1 MATILEKTD
10 DSTSSQSEPLKVA
23 DAIWI
28 ATATLHQQSPNQE
41 GFERRDIVEQVE
53 KMNLLTPFVFRTVW
67 QHVDRHCVANREP
80 KPNRTRMLFDKGHGI
95 RSLYK
100 DSDYSVPLRKGA
112 PTHPEWSS
120 LPMEFKDLQRWYE
133 EEWNASSVDPLLALE
148 GTWTFGHAEE
158 YLRNLR
164 QGWD

>member
-67 QHVDRHCVANREP
+67 QHVDRACVANREP
-80 KPNRTRMLFDKGHGI
+80 TPNRTRMLFDKGHGI

-112 PTHPEWSS
+112 PTRPEWSV
-120 LPMEFKDLQRWYE
+120 LPTKYKYLQRWYE
-133 EEWNASSVDPLLALE
+133 EKWNTSPADPLLALE
-148 GTWTFGHAEE
+148 GTWTFGSAEI
-158 YLRNLR
+158 YLRELR
-164 QGWD
+164 EGWD